1 MNGVLSTLVAVL
13 GTILGVVVTHL
24 FQRTSSERAQNF
36 ALGQQLRAERLT
48 VYSDFAGAVTELRRG
63 QQDRWHRRREDPESS
78 HHFEA
83 RTESYRLRGVA
94 LHALFRVQL
103 IADSPE
109 VVDAARDAY
118 EKTSAL
124 HQADDQQGLRANGEL
139 ARERLEQFIVLASTD
154 LGVSPDARPT
164 LSGGSAR

>member
-1 MNGVLSTLVAVL
+1 MNGALPTLVAVL

-24 FQRTSSERAQNF
+24 FQRSSSRQAQDF
-36 ALGQQLRAERLT
+36 TLGQQLRSERLT

-63 QQDRWHRRREDPESS
+63 QQDRWHRRREDPDGT
-78 HHFEA
+78 HHFDA

-103 IADSPE
+103 IAGSPA
-109 VVDAARDAY
+109 VVDAARTAY
-118 EKTSAL
+118 EDTSAV
-124 HQADDQQGLRANGEL
+124 HQAADQRELGANGER

-154 LGVSPDARPT
+154 LR
-164 LSGGSAR
+164 

>member
-1 MNGVLSTLVAVL
+1 MNGALPTLVAVL

-36 ALGQQLRAERLT
+36 TLSQQLRSERLA

-63 QQDRWHRRREDPESS
+63 QQDRWHRRREDPESP
-78 HHFEA
+78 HHFDA

-103 IADSPE
+103 IAGSPA
-109 VVDAARDAY
+109 VVDAARSAY
-118 EKTSAL
+118 EQTSAI
-124 HQADDQQGLRANGEL
+124 HQAADTRELSANSERAKEG
-139 ARERLEQFIVLASTD
+139 LEQFIVLASTN
-154 LGVSPDARPT
+154 LK
-164 LSGGSAR
+164 